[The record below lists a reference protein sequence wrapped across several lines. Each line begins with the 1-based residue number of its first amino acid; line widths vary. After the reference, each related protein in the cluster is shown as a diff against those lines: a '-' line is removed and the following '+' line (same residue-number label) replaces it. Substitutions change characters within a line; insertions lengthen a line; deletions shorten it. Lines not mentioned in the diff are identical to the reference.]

1 MTFAA
6 VILAITFFVPQQAS
20 IEIEVLANGRPVDG
34 ATVTVAGTPYTTGK
48 TGLVETTTGIGT
60 VRIEV
65 SHEGYLTVTKD
76 VQISGTPGQRVVVTL
91 DPAPVHEEEVT
102 VSATRTDKRLED
114 QPMRVEVLEREEI
127 EEKMLMTP
135 GDIVMMLN
143 EMGGMRVQAT
153 SPALGAASVRMQGM
167 RGRYTR
173 VFSDGLPLFGEQA
186 GGIGLLQIPP
196 MDLGQVE
203 VIKGVASALY
213 GSGAIAGVIDL
224 ISRRPGEEPETEL
237 LLNQSTRD
245 GTDAVFWHSSRLPRG
260 WGATL
265 LGSGHL
271 QLKSDVDDD
280 GWADL
285 PEYVRGVIRPRIF
298 WEDGKGRTFFSTIGI
313 TAESRTGGTMSTG
326 GRFDER
332 PSRVEALDTFRL
344 DGGFVARTLIR
355 DVYVLTAR
363 VAAARR
369 SHDHRFGDR
378 LERDRHLTLF
388 GEVAL
393 RGGVGRHTWVAGAA
407 IERDGYR
414 PRDVPRFG
422 HTFTVP
428 GIFVQDDVRI
438 APWWSASVSARADH
452 HSRYGWFA
460 SPRMSSLLHGG
471 GWTSRV
477 SFGTGFAGP
486 SVLTEETEAAG
497 LRHLD
502 VPEPLRAERGRSFSI
517 DLTRE
522 LGIVNATAT
531 AFRSTVKNPIHVERL
546 SGYSLVNL
554 DAPTTNTGLEFLA
567 TARREPFAVTG
578 SYTYVRARERHAG
591 GTVDVALTP
600 RHSAGVV
607 AMAEWEDQGRIGIEW
622 YYTGEQRLENDPSRT
637 RSEPYAIVGVLAER
651 RIGSVRLFVNG
662 ENLSGTRQTR
672 WSPLL
677 RPLPSADGRLTVDAW
692 APLEGRTINGGV
704 RIYF

>member
-1 MTFAA
+1 MLFA
-6 VILAITFFVPQQAS
+6 VVTLALTVLAPQQS
-20 IEIEVLANGRPVDG
+20 PIEIEVLAHDRPIAG
-34 ATVTVAGTPYTTGK
+34 ARVTVAGTPYTTDK
-48 TGLVETTTGIGT
+48 TGIVVATTSRGA

-65 SHEGYLTVTKD
+65 SHQGFLTVTKD
-76 VQISGTPGQRVVVTL
+76 VPVTGTPGQRIVFTL
-91 DPAPVHEEEVT
+91 APAPQHEEEVT

-114 QPMRVEVLEREEI
+114 QPMRVEVLEREEV

-173 VFSDGLPLFGEQA
+173 VFSDGLPLFGEQT

-213 GSGAIAGVIDL
+213 GSGAVAGVIDL

-237 LLNQSTRD
+237 LVNQTTRE
-245 GTDAVFWHSSRLPRG
+245 GTDAVFWHASRLPRG
-260 WGATL
+260 WGVTF

-271 QLKSDVDDD
+271 QLKTDVDDD

-285 PEYVRGVIRPRIF
+285 PEYVRGVVRPRVF
-298 WEDGKGRTFFSTIGI
+298 WEDGKGRSFFSTLGI
-313 TAESRTGGTMSTG
+313 TVESREGGTMSAG
-326 GRFDER
+326 GPAEAPR
-332 PSRVEALDTFRL
+332 SRAEALDTLRL
-344 DGGFVARTLIR
+344 DGGFVARSLIAGA
-355 DVYVLTAR
+355 YVLTAR
-363 VAAARR
+363 AAAAQRR
-369 SHDHRFGDR
+369 HDHQFGD
-378 LERDRHLTLF
+378 LFERDRHLTLF

-393 RGGVGRHTWVAGAA
+393 RGAAGRHTWVAGAA
-407 IERDGYR
+407 IERDHYR
-414 PRDVPRFG
+414 PRTVARFA
-422 HTFTVP
+422 HTFTIP
-428 GIFVQDDVRI
+428 GVFVQDDLQI
-438 APWWSASVSARADH
+438 TPWWAVSASARVDH
-452 HSRYGWFA
+452 HSAYGWFA

-477 SFGTGFAGP
+477 SYGTGFSGP
-486 SVLTEETEAAG
+486 SALTEETEAAG
-497 LRHLD
+497 LSHLT
-502 VPEPLRAERGRSFSI
+502 VPQPLRAERGRSFSI

-522 LGIVNATAT
+522 IGIVSATAT
-531 AFRSTVKNPIHVERL
+531 GFRSSVRNPIHVERVSDYAL
-546 SGYSLVNL
+546 INL
-554 DAPTTNTGLEFLA
+554 DEPTTTTGLELLA

-591 GTVDVALTP
+591 RTVDVALTP
-600 RHSAGVV
+600 RHSAGIV
-607 AMAEWEDQGRIGIEW
+607 AMAEWEDRGRLGVEW
-622 YYTGEQRLENDPSRT
+622 YYTGEQRLEDDPSRT
-637 RSEPYAIVGVLAER
+637 RSEPYVIVGVLAER

-677 RPLPSADGRLTVDAW
+677 RPSASRDGRITVDAW

-704 RIYF
+704 RIFF